1 MDLAPFHGWIVFIH
15 IVGVFAF
22 LLAHGVSAGVM
33 LRLRSERDP
42 AAVRTLVDLSRR
54 SMGIMAVGALV
65 WLVAGI
71 LAGFSGNGG
80 AGYWTTG
87 RYWIWASLVIAFA
100 IITLMTPF
108 GRLYLNKVR
117 AAVGIDPKTGAIDA
131 TAPVDAAQ
139 LDAAIN
145 SGRPLLLA
153 AIGFVGLAVLAY
165 LMMFKPF

>member
-42 AAVRTLVDLSRR
+42 GAVRTLLDLSRR
-54 SMGIMAVGALV
+54 SMNVMGVGALV

-71 LAGFSGNGG
+71 LAGFSGN
-80 AGYWTTG
+80 YWTTG
-87 RYWIWASLVIAFA
+87 RYWIWASLVVAILIIAV
-100 IITLMTPF
+100 MTPW

-131 TAPVDAAQ
+131 SAPVDAAQ

-145 SGRPLLLA
+145 SGKPMLLA
-153 AIGFVGLAVLAY
+153 TIGFVGLAVLAY

>member
-1 MDLAPFHGWIVFIH
+1 VDLAPFHGWIVFIH

-54 SMGIMAVGALV
+54 SMAVMSIGALV
-65 WLVAGI
+65 WLIAGI
-71 LAGFSGNGG
+71 LAGFSGN
-80 AGYWTTG
+80 YWTTG
-87 RYWIWASLVIAFA
+87 RYWIWASLLIAFA
-100 IITLMTPF
+100 IIGIMTPF

-117 AAVGIDPKTGAIDA
+117 AAVGIDPKTGAIN
-131 TAPVDAAQ
+131 TSAPVDAAQ
-139 LDAAIN
+139 LDAAIK
-145 SGRPLLLA
+145 SGRPMLVA
-153 AIGFVGLAVLAY
+153 TIGFGGLAVLAY